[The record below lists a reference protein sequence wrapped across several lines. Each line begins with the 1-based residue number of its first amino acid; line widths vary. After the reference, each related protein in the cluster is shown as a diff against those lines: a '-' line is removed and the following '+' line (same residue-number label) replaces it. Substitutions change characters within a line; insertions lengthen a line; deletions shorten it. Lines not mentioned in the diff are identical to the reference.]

1 MRTEKPLSPKAWI
14 GHANTCISSQVS
26 TGVRTL
32 PGLRMNRM
40 EELLLLEP
48 PPLKRRELGCDN
60 GRCCLGKLS
69 TSVHSNTIPL
79 HSTDCRAA
87 HLGYLLAARTSAA
100 KGAAIMAHTLSW
112 SLLCLGCLSVFA
124 QDFYEERTG
133 PTRVKTRGPAAA
145 NLQKHNGQAILDE
158 DCSLELAFLLDSSE
172 TAKDNHQ
179 QEKKFTMDVIEGL
192 QSIRLETGR
201 KLSWRAA
208 LLQYSSH
215 VIIEQTLKQWRG
227 SENFK
232 SSIAPMAYIGH
243 GTYTTYAI
251 TNMTKIFLEESS
263 PGTIKI
269 ALLLSDGFFHPRNP
283 DIFSAMADA
292 KNQGV
297 KVFTIGMTRT
307 ANEQANAANLRL
319 LASTP
324 ASRFLYNL
332 QDTNVMEKII
342 TEIAQL
348 ANDGCPLAT
357 KCSCEKGERGPSG
370 PAGKKGRPGE
380 DGVPG
385 AKGQKGDS
393 GLSGLP
399 GRDGTEGKPGYK
411 GEQGERGEC
420 GTPGI
425 KGDRGPEGPV
435 GTQGSRGLQG
445 LPGPQGDVGPEGIQG
460 KQGERGP
467 AGPPGI
473 QGEIGIGLPGP
484 KGDMGFQGRSGPPG
498 PPGIGEP
505 GLPGPQGPQGVQGE
519 KGPQGE
525 GFPGPKG
532 DRGLDGP
539 KGPRGQPGLGIKGD
553 KGELG
558 PPGLPG
564 PVGLTGV
571 GIQGEKGVE
580 GPRGP
585 PGGRG
590 PPGEGFPGSK
600 GEQGLPGEM
609 GAPGER
615 GQGEPGAK
623 GEPGSSGLAGVPG
636 LPGEDGAPGQKG
648 EPGAAGLRGP
658 EGSQGIGTQGEK
670 GDQGQRGVRG
680 LPGPP
685 GISGPSGAKGE
696 PGTTGRLGMPGL
708 PGRALAGPKGD
719 VGPVGPPGPIGET
732 GYGLPGPK
740 GDRGNPGPPGPLGPK
755 GDGFPGPVGL
765 PGLPGPSGEPG
776 PEGVGVPGPKG
787 DVGFRGL
794 PGLPGPPGEG
804 LQGKP
809 GNMGRQGPPG
819 PHGPPGEGIQGP
831 KGDQGAPGVTGPRGP
846 SGEGLPGTKGDR
858 GLQGERGFKGTKGDM
873 GDAGTPGLAGR
884 PGIKGEQ
891 GLTREDIIKLIK
903 EICGCGIK
911 CKERP
916 MELVFVIDSSESV
929 GPENFE
935 IIKDFVTALVD
946 RVTVGRNATRIG
958 LVLYSLDVH
967 LEFNLARYMT
977 KQDVKK
983 AIRNMPYMGE
993 GTYTGTAIR
1002 KATQEAFFSARNGV
1016 RKVAIVITDGQAD
1029 KREPVKLDIAVREAQ
1044 VANIEMYALGIVNSS
1059 DPTQAEFLR
1068 ELNLIASDPDSEHMF
1083 LIDDY
1088 NTLPALE
1095 SKLVSQFCED
1105 ENGALYFNRITNGV
1119 NGNNGYGYNNNHEDI
1134 SYGNTVYGNRF
1145 QESID
1150 RLQSHTRGRGQSIPL
1165 PINPGPLKT
1174 QVVNDYD
1181 GEDLDL
1187 KTKTQSGGATVIV
1200 NKTVQP
1206 LQPGTSSSTS
1216 SSASVSSES
1225 TQTTSVNVNPKP
1237 RPVVIKESAPLDPVC
1252 LLSLSQGSCRDYII
1266 RWYYDKQ
1273 ANACAQFWYGGCDG
1287 NENRFQTEEE
1297 QMKTRPG
1304 EVLIDCLD
1312 SVEDTKGNN
1321 GDRAYETSKMYR
1333 DLKLRGALI
1342 QNKQLRLL
1350 PQEQVYDRING
1361 VWNLSSDQGNLG
1373 TFFISNVR
1381 IVWHANM
1388 NESFNVSI
1396 PYLQIRSIRIRDSKF
1411 GLALVIESSQ
1421 QTGGYVL
1428 GFKIDPMD
1436 KLQDAVKEIN
1446 SLHKVYSANPIF
1458 GVEFEMEEKPLEELT
1473 VEQPPDDVEIE
1484 PDEHTD
1490 AFTAYFADGNKQHD
1504 REPVF
1509 SEELG
1514 LAIEKLKDGFT
1525 LQGLWEVMG

>member
-1 MRTEKPLSPKAWI
+1 
-14 GHANTCISSQVS
+14 
-26 TGVRTL
+26 
-32 PGLRMNRM
+32 
-40 EELLLLEP
+40 
-48 PPLKRRELGCDN
+48 
-60 GRCCLGKLS
+60 
-69 TSVHSNTIPL
+69 
-79 HSTDCRAA
+79 
-87 HLGYLLAARTSAA
+87 
-100 KGAAIMAHTLSW
+100 MAHTLSW
-112 SLLCLGCLSVFA
+112 SLLCFGLLSVWA

-133 PTRVKTRGPAAA
+133 PTRVKTGGQTAAK
-145 NLQKHNGQAILDE
+145 LQKHDGQAILDE

-179 QEKKFTMDVIEGL
+179 QEKKFTMDIIEGL
-192 QSIRLETGR
+192 QSIRLDTGR

-251 TNMTKIFLEESS
+251 TNMTKIFVEESS
-263 PGTIKI
+263 PESIKI
-269 ALLLSDGFFHPRNP
+269 ALLLTDGFFHPRNP

-297 KVFTIGMTRT
+297 KVFTIGITRT
-307 ANEQANAANLRL
+307 ANEPANTANLRL
-319 LASTP
+319 LASSP
-324 ASRFLYNL
+324 ASKFLYNL
-332 QDTNVMEKII
+332 QDSNVMEKVII
-342 TEIAQL
+342 QIAQL
-348 ANDGCPLAT
+348 ANDGCPLSK
-357 KCSCEKGERGPSG
+357 KCVCEKGERGPGGPAAQLANDGCPLSKKCVCEKGERGPGG

-380 DGVPG
+380 DGTPG
-385 AKGQKGDS
+385 AKGQKGDP

-399 GRDGTEGKPGYK
+399 GREGTEGKPGDK
-411 GEQGERGEC
+411 GERGERGEC

-425 KGDRGPEGPV
+425 KGDRG
-435 GTQGSRGLQG
+435 
-445 LPGPQGDVGPEGIQG
+445 LPGPQGDIGPEGPQG
-460 KQGERGP
+460 KKGERGP

-473 QGEIGIGLPGP
+473 QGDSGIGLPGP
-484 KGDMGFQGRSGPPG
+484 KGDMGFQGRPGPLG

-532 DRGLDGP
+532 DRGLEGL

-564 PVGLTGV
+564 PIGLTGL

-590 PPGEGFPGSK
+590 SQGEGFPGPK
-600 GEQGLPGEM
+600 GDQGLPGEM

-648 EPGAAGLRGP
+648 EPGASGLRGP
-658 EGSQGIGTQGEK
+658 EGAPGIGTQGEK

-680 LPGPP
+680 LPGSL
-685 GISGPSGAKGE
+685 GISGPSGSKGE
-696 PGTTGRLGMPGL
+696 PGIPGRLGMPGL

-719 VGPVGPPGPIGET
+719 VGPTGPPGPLGET

-740 GDRGNPGPPGPLGPK
+740 GDRGNPGPLGPFGPK
-755 GDGFPGPVGL
+755 GEGFPGPVGL
-765 PGLPGPSGEPG
+765 PGLPGPQGEPG
-776 PEGVGVPGPKG
+776 PEGIGLLGPKG

-804 LQGKP
+804 LQGQP
-809 GNMGRQGPPG
+809 GNMGRPGPPG

-846 SGEGLPGTKGDR
+846 SGEGLPGSKGDR
-858 GLQGERGFKGTKGDM
+858 GLPGERGFKGMKGDF
-873 GDAGTPGLAGR
+873 GDPGTPGLAGR
-884 PGIKGEQ
+884 AGIKGEQ

-958 LVLYSLDVH
+958 LILYSLDVH

-1002 KATQEAFFSARNGV
+1002 KATQEAFYSARNGV
-1016 RKVAIVITDGQAD
+1016 RKVAIVITDGQTD
-1029 KREPVKLDIAVREAQ
+1029 KREPVRLDIAVREAQ

-1105 ENGALYFNRITNGV
+1105 ENGALFFNRITNNL
-1119 NGNNGYGYNNNHEDI
+1119 NGNNGYGYNNGQDAYSH
-1134 SYGNTVYGNRF
+1134 GNTVYGNRF
-1145 QESID
+1145 QEALD
-1150 RLQSHTRGRGQSIPL
+1150 RSAGHTRGRGHSIPL

-1174 QVVNDYD
+1174 QVEDD
-1181 GEDLDL
+1181 FEGEDLDI
-1187 KTKTQSGGATVIV
+1187 KTQTQGG
-1200 NKTVQP
+1200 
-1206 LQPGTSSSTS
+1206 GTI
-1216 SSASVSSES
+1216 A
-1225 TQTTSVNVNPKP
+1225 
-1237 RPVVIKESAPLDPVC
+1237 VVKSAPLDPRC
-1252 LLSLSQGSCRDYII
+1252 LLSLSQGTCRDYVI

-1273 ANACAQFWYGGCDG
+1273 ANACAQFWYGGCQG
-1287 NENRFQTEEE
+1287 NDNRFQTEEE
-1297 QMKTRPG
+1297 CKKMCVLNSTGIIHSCRHKFNSCYKT
-1304 EVLIDCLD
+1304 
-1312 SVEDTKGNN
+1312 
-1321 GDRAYETSKMYR
+1321 
-1333 DLKLRGALI
+1333 
-1342 QNKQLRLL
+1342 
-1350 PQEQVYDRING
+1350 
-1361 VWNLSSDQGNLG
+1361 
-1373 TFFISNVR
+1373 
-1381 IVWHANM
+1381 
-1388 NESFNVSI
+1388 
-1396 PYLQIRSIRIRDSKF
+1396 
-1411 GLALVIESSQ
+1411 
-1421 QTGGYVL
+1421 
-1428 GFKIDPMD
+1428 
-1436 KLQDAVKEIN
+1436 
-1446 SLHKVYSANPIF
+1446 
-1458 GVEFEMEEKPLEELT
+1458 
-1473 VEQPPDDVEIE
+1473 
-1484 PDEHTD
+1484 
-1490 AFTAYFADGNKQHD
+1490 
-1504 REPVF
+1504 
-1509 SEELG
+1509 
-1514 LAIEKLKDGFT
+1514 
-1525 LQGLWEVMG
+1525 